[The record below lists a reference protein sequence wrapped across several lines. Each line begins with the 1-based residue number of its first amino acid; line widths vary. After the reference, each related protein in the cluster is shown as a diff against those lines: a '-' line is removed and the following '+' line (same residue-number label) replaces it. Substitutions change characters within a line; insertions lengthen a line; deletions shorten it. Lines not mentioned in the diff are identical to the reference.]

1 VTPETTQRQFA
12 VEVHPADWRF
22 PAGPS
27 WLAGWIF
34 AGKNQLV
41 TDLRAWV
48 DRRCFLGLHGQP
60 KPGLDEKFLGR
71 PGPPYAGFVLQVTP
85 HRGASLLR
93 LEARDVDGT
102 WTEFFRTPI
111 TVEANAPDR
120 TEPIAL
126 ASRLEELVPVLLR
139 LHRQRPDAA
148 LDGLADEVLASA
160 LAEPLNSLPNPPFHG
175 ALEEPRETG
184 RLRHGRLAVT
194 GWLAHRTEKIKRITA
209 LADALLESPLL
220 HGIARADVGSVFAD
234 LPGREHAQFT
244 GHADFPAGQSAP
256 ALLKVFAELEN
267 GEKHLVFAQ
276 RFNPRVIAGADTP
289 LPPLSKLTLANAL
302 RALAGAA
309 RRLALPLGT
318 TGALIRAT
326 RSAWAAYRAEAPA
339 PPAAVRARPVLLER
353 GAPGGQHRPLRLLVV
368 THNLNFE
375 GAPRLIFELARYLG
389 QQPGTSAR
397 VLSPQEGPLRRL
409 FEDAGMPVEVVDLSA
424 ALAAEASGN
433 FLTALAATLQ
443 VDWTQVDLVIANSM
457 VSFWAIH
464 VARQA
469 GKPSLLYVHE
479 SAPIA
484 RFFGPL
490 LPPAFFPLV
499 EAAFREATGVVFTAE
514 ASRAVFAGLGTG
526 GNFSVRPSWLDVA
539 AIEAFA
545 AAHAKADLRAQHGID
560 PAAVV
565 LLNLGTVCERKGQ
578 HTFIRAAALLE
589 AGLRE
594 AHPGRPVEFV
604 MVGAREDDFL
614 ALLRL
619 QVADAGL
626 RCVRF
631 VPETRENFAWLRLA
645 DILVC
650 TSFEESSP
658 RVILEAATFGLPI
671 VSTNV
676 NGIPEQ
682 VTGEEAELVPPGD
695 PYQLAAALRR
705 ALAAHFAGDTVRAT
719 RARQSVV
726 SRFDERVSLPQHL
739 ALANAAAARLP

>member
-1 VTPETTQRQFA
+1 MPENTQRQFA
-12 VEVHPADWRF
+12 VEVHPAEWRF

-34 AGKNQLV
+34 AGKHHLV

-48 DRRCFLGLHGQP
+48 DHACFLGLHGQP

-85 HRGASLLR
+85 HRGATLLR
-93 LEARDVDGT
+93 LEARDADGT

-111 TVEANAPDR
+111 TVAPDAPDR
-120 TEPIAL
+120 PVAAAL
-126 ASRLEELVPVLLR
+126 ATRLEGLMPALLR
-139 LHRQRPDAA
+139 LHRQRPAAA
-148 LDGLADEVLASA
+148 LGGLADEVLTAA
-160 LAEPLNSLPNPPFHG
+160 LAVPLNSLPNPPFHG

-194 GWLAHRTEKIKRITA
+194 GWLAHRTEKIKRLTA
-209 LADALLESPLL
+209 LADVLLESPLL
-220 HGIARADVGSVFAD
+220 HGIARPDVGSVFAD
-234 LPGREHAQFT
+234 LPGREHAQFS
-244 GHADFPAGQSAP
+244 GHADFPAGQGAP

-276 RFNPRVIAGADTP
+276 RFSPRVIAGADAP
-289 LPPLSKLTLANAL
+289 LPLRSKLTFARAL
-302 RALAGAA
+302 RALAGSA
-309 RRLALPLGT
+309 RRHGVPLGGT
-318 TGALIRAT
+318 AALVRAA
-326 RSAWAAYRAEAPA
+326 RSAWAAYRAEAPV
-339 PPAAVRARPVLLER
+339 PPVAAHALPARQER
-353 GAPGGQHRPLRLLVV
+353 GAPGGPHRPLRLLVV

-389 QQPGTSAR
+389 QQPGTSVR

-424 ALAAEASGN
+424 ALAAEASGD
-433 FLTALAATLQ
+433 FLTALAATLKIN
-443 VDWTQVDLVIANSM
+443 WSQVDLVIANSM

-464 VARQA
+464 AARQA
-469 GKPSLLYVHE
+469 GKPALLYVHE

-490 LPPAFFPLV
+490 LPPGFFPLV
-499 EAAFREATGVVFTAE
+499 EAAFREATGVVFTAD

-526 GNFSVRPSWLDVA
+526 GNFNVRPSWLDVA
-539 AIEAFA
+539 AIEAFVA
-545 AAHAKADLRAQHGID
+545 THTKADLRAKHGID

-589 AGLRE
+589 AELRE

-626 RCVRF
+626 RRVRF

-671 VSTNV
+671 VSTDV
-676 NGIPEQ
+676 NGIPEL
-682 VTGEEAELVPPGD
+682 VTDEEAELVPPGD
-695 PYQLAAALRR
+695 PYQLAAALRC
-705 ALAAHFAGDTVRAT
+705 ALAAHFAGDTARAT
-719 RARQSVV
+719 RARRSVV